1 MPKFTRRQIIAGAAP
16 LVAAAPLARMNLPG
30 HSDGHPSATHQ
41 RHNPRAL
48 GHAAMVHPH
57 VPAPGGPNDLDALLY
72 PPEALPYENGRLREY
87 EVVAVDKRIEV
98 AKGVHFDAWTY
109 NGPVPGPIIR
119 ATEDDLLRVNF
130 RNGGSHPHTIH
141 FHGIHPAKMDGVV
154 EGCATAH
161 SVSYE

>member
-41 RHNPRAL
+41 GNNHPAL
-48 GHAAMVHPH
+48 RQAAMVHDH

-72 PPEALPYENGRLREY
+72 PSDPLPYKQGRVREY

-98 AKGVHFDAWTY
+98 AKAVHFAGGAW
-109 NGPVPGPIIR
+109 
-119 ATEDDLLRVNF
+119 
-130 RNGGSHPHTIH
+130 
-141 FHGIHPAKMDGVV
+141 
-154 EGCATAH
+154 
-161 SVSYE
+161 